1 MKTENKNELNP
12 IMDASEMEQFINE
25 HIGLVTNRTMNNFN
39 TWSLEAKCDYI
50 KKRIEWDSSVKDA
63 KENGKLCNQVKK
75 LMIKKKATVD
85 DVNEVI
91 DICRSFISEL
101 KQAEIDKIDNEIK
114 RLQELKNSLSI

>member
-1 MKTENKNELNP
+1 MKKECMNP

-25 HIGLVTNRTMNNFN
+25 NIGLVTNRTMKKFN

-50 KKRIEWDSSVKDA
+50 KKRIEWNSSVKEA
-63 KENGKLCNQVKK
+63 KENCKLCNQVKK
-75 LMIKKKATVD
+75 LMIRKKATVD

-91 DICRSFISEL
+91 DICHNFIGEL
-101 KQAEIDKIDNEIK
+101 KQAELDKIDNEIK